1 MSRLTCVLCLMLPI
15 ALSGCAGALIVG
27 GLAAAGTGGYAAGQE
42 RGLGGAVSDL
52 QIETD
57 VETAFAG
64 TGPGLKEGIT
74 TTVYDGRVLLAG
86 RVGTPQM
93 KTQAVQLAS
102 RIAGVKA
109 LYDEIEVALP
119 RDTGMPLKT
128 PGSRRGSDL
137 NSCSMPISGRATT
150 RSRPR
155 TGRSSLSVRRARRRS
170 LTVPPASPATSR
182 VFNASSLMLSCA
194 LALRLQSSRCS
205 RPPPPARRFDSF
217 FSGSRSLASG

>member
-1 MSRLTCVLCLMLPI
+1 MSRLTCVLCLLLPI

-42 RGLGGAVSDL
+42 RGIGGAVSDL

-57 VETAFAG
+57 IETAFAG

-119 RDTGMPLKT
+119 RDTWDATKDAWITARLRSEFMLDADIRSGNYT
-128 PGSRRGSDL
+128 IETENGSVFLIGSARSQAELD
-137 NSCSMPISGRATT
+137 RAT
-150 RSRPR
+150 RIARYIPGVQRVVSYVELRPGTPVAEQPVQPAAT
-155 TGRSSLSVRRARRRS
+155 TGA
-170 LTVPPASPATSR
+170 
-182 VFNASSLMLSCA
+182 A
-194 LALRLQSSRCS
+194 L
-205 RPPPPARRFDSF
+205 
-217 FSGSRSLASG
+217 